1 MNKIKKLII
10 ILLFAIISII
20 IILLLF
26 IKQQN
31 KDEYSNKIENKEAVK
46 EVFEQENMIHKID
59 TNRQY
64 FYVKECIEKYKQYA
78 TEIYNMDGLNDYQ
91 RQISFTQIKSLI
103 PEFVINDLGINNNN
117 IIEKLGLPDCIIRI
131 DNIYVSK
138 QTINQKEYI
147 QKTNINAYIVEGIII
162 NPTNGQ
168 IIKNNYKL
176 IAVLDELNERFLII
190 PQEYMESKGISV
202 EEGKSL
208 RIFENEEIEDFQYNG
223 FYTEEKSELDMAK
236 EYFNL
241 TKYYTLYDIDYL
253 YNKMSEEYRNK
264 RFGNIETYRKYIK
277 DNYNELQS
285 STVQK
290 YLVNNN
296 NGITQYVIKDQYEN
310 LYIFDAKSI
319 LDFTIKLDTY
329 TIEEEKFKTTYENSN
344 SQQKVQMNI
353 DKFFQMINRQ
363 DYQTSYNVL
372 DEQFRMNKLKSKDNF
387 DSIMKNRLFK
397 YNIINF
403 VDYKD
408 LGSNTYSYTIKLT
421 DLTKQK
427 NNEISMNI
435 IMQLKEGTDFV
446 MSFSFN

>member
-91 RQISFTQIKSLI
+91 KQISFTQIKSLI

-223 FYTEEKSELDMAK
+223 FYTEEKSELDMTK

-241 TKYYTLYDIDYL
+241 TKYYSLYDIDYL

-329 TIEEEKFKTTYENSN
+329 TLEEEKFKTTYEKADN
-344 SQQKVQMNI
+344 QRKVQMNI

-363 DYQTSYNVL
+363 DYRTSYNVL
-372 DEQFRMNKLKSKDNF
+372 DEQFRMNTLKSKDNY
-387 DSIMKNRLFK
+387 DIIMKNRLFK
-397 YNIINF
+397 YNIVNYMN
-403 VDYKD
+403 YKD
-408 LGSNTYSYTIKLT
+408 LGSNTHSYTIKLT

-427 NNEISMNI
+427 NNEINMTI
-435 IMQLKEGTDFV
+435 IMKLKEGTDFV